1 MKRMENRNVLLLIVI
16 LSCANTA
23 VYGLPYMKGQFYDI
37 MLEALRLNHTQ
48 LSTLFSIYGFVSLG
62 AYLLGGILADMASLK
77 KIMCAALMISGAMH
91 MYAVTIPGYYSLCV
105 IFALLA
111 FTSVMA
117 FYPASMKILS
127 GLRLHNGNGMVFGIY
142 VALIN
147 VVGILVVSGGLL
159 VLRNVNDSIF
169 VFQTV
174 SGLYGMM
181 HFVVLLLLILF
192 FKEEN
197 TEHREKSGFINMEML
212 KYVLRDFRV
221 WGIVGIVFFNYMLQS
236 ILTYVIPYFSQVY
249 RMNEETI
256 LVISIFRVNIITIL
270 VSPLAGKIADKCGSA
285 VRLIEYTFIL
295 TVIFGIVLLGSLFF
309 AIPIGAAVAVVLIIT
324 VAATAGKSMNMVTI
338 SEMGIP
344 EELKG
349 TVIGVVAFLGYS
361 PDAFFYSIAGGLLDQ
376 CQLTGY
382 KIIFGIFLLCA
393 VMGTFICRR
402 LRAGTMRSK
411 ML

>member
-1 MKRMENRNVLLLIVI
+1 MKKMKNRNVLLLIVI

-62 AYLLGGILADMASLK
+62 AYLLGGLLADMASLK
-77 KIMCAALMISGAMH
+77 KIMCAALIISGAMH

-174 SGLYGMM
+174 SGLYGLM

-197 TEHREKSGFINMEML
+197 TEHREKNGFINMDML

-270 VSPLAGKIADKCGSA
+270 ASPLAGKIADKCGSA

-295 TVIFGIVLLGSLFF
+295 TVMFGIVLFGSLFF

-376 CQLTGY
+376 CQLAGY

-402 LRAGTMRSK
+402 LRAGTMRNK